1 MSLNATVAPP
11 DGTSTAGP
19 GLEPQQ
25 LLRFAVGSD
34 SYAIPIDDVRE
45 LVEVP
50 RMTALPLMPAFMR
63 GVMNLRGAV
72 VPIVDL
78 AARLGQPAACLT
90 RRSCV
95 VIVDAADAAGQ
106 TQRVGMLV
114 DAVHEVVDAFSGD
127 LEPPPALGTRAPTDF
142 LGGVV
147 RLRDTLVEIL
157 SLPRVLD
164 LDQLAELIG
173 EPARH

>member
-1 MSLNATVAPP
+1 MSQALSAPP
-11 DGTSTAGP
+11 TNELRASP
-19 GLEPQQ
+19 HGLEPRQ
-25 LLRFAVGSD
+25 LLRFAVGRD
-34 SYAIPIDDVRE
+34 SYAIPIDDVQE

-78 AARLGQPAACLT
+78 SARLGHPAAALT

-114 DAVHEVVDAFSGD
+114 DAVHEVVDAFAND
-127 LEPPPALGTRAPTDF
+127 LEPAPALGTRAPTDF
-142 LGGVV
+142 LSGVV

-164 LDQLAELIG
+164 LDQLADLIG
-173 EPARH
+173 EPAPH